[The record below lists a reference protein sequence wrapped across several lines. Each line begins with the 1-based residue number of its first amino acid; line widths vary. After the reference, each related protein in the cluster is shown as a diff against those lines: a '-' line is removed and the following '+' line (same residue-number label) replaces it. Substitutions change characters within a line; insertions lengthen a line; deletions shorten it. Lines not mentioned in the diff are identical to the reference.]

1 MVLKELWDL
10 YWCPMRLS
18 VRQKMK
24 LALLLGYLAH
34 AEQKDDCETGVHI
47 EMLSEHRR
55 NAIPEHIGI
64 FEESDEEE
72 DDPTVSDET
81 AARIAELVA
90 ACKELQL
97 KATDYFGSY

>member
-34 AEQKDDCETGVHI
+34 AEQKDDFETGVRI
-47 EMLSEHRR
+47 ETLCEHRR
-55 NAIPEHIGI
+55 NAISEHIEI

-72 DDPTVSDET
+72 DDPTVSEET
-81 AARIAELVA
+81 AAKIAELVA

-97 KATDYFGSY
+97 NAADYSY